1 VWLCTCDLHWFA
13 WLIETLW
20 KAKVEEARNTENN
33 SLGGEGLT
41 VSRAS
46 TKRSRKVR
54 TWENPFVRRNPLR
67 SPVGEVLL
75 VDGLGS
81 NIPLPTESF
90 LQPPPPAPLL
100 FLIL

>member
-1 VWLCTCDLHWFA
+1 MWLCMSDLLWFA

-41 VSRAS
+41 VPRAS

-54 TWENPFVRRNPLR
+54 TWENPCVRRNPLR

-90 LQPPPPAPLL
+90 LQPSPPLLL